1 MPEPD
6 LARLGSGH
14 IRLEPDT
21 VQFTPTRV
29 QAWRGM
35 RAVSFPYAEV
45 ASLVMTEPKRLGRGR
60 MIVRLGNGDSPAMS
74 FGYGR
79 LPAMRR
85 TYRDLWQ
92 RVRAARSE
100 DPGPAD

>member
-6 LARLGSGH
+6 RARLGSGH
-14 IRLEPDT
+14 IRLDPDT
-21 VQFTPTRV
+21 VTFRPSRV
-29 QAWRGM
+29 QAWRGIQ
-35 RAVSFPYAEV
+35 AVTLRYAEV

-60 MIVRLGNGDSPAMS
+60 MIVRLSNGDAPSMA
-74 FGYGR
+74 FGYNR

-92 RVRAARSE
+92 RVRAARRE